1 MTEVVSAINAL
12 NSMVYSAAV
21 FWYCAV
27 GLLFIKIGLLMPG
40 EEEL

>member
-1 MTEVVSAINAL
+1 MTEVVSAIN
-12 NSMVYSAAV
+12 SMVYSAAV
-21 FWYCAV
+21 CAV

>member
-1 MTEVVSAINAL
+1 MTEVVSVL